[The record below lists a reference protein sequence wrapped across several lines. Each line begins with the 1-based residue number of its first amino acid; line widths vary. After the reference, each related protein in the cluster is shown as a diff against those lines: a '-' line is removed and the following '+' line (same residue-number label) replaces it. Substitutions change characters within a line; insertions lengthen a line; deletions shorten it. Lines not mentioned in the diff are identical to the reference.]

1 MPILIFG
8 VWVDPS
14 SPPPPP
20 FLRNVNLLQSNAMDD
35 NEHRDGQIP
44 PPFLDN
50 SSPLNQESVHAPDQE
65 QHASSFGLAVIVREP
80 TLAYNDPWSIKKTL
94 TKSDVNDVGVLKD
107 YKLLILTNDLCRLML
122 KKNAVQ
128 VHILGKWDEERRRA
142 VMETIQGVRADV
154 RDADTGTVHQVSFKR
169 WKSSGSFVFTKNWV
183 TQFVKRRGLKE
194 GDKIGLRCDSQES
207 RFCFC
212 VGSAMLD
219 S

>member
-14 SPPPPP
+14 SPLWPPPP
-20 FLRNVNLLQSNAMDD
+20 SLRNVNLLQSNAMD
-35 NEHRDGQIP
+35 NNGGNKHRDGQIP

-65 QHASSFGLAVIVREP
+65 QHESSFGLPVPVLEP

-94 TKSDVNDVGVLKD
+94 TKSDVND
-107 YKLLILTNDLCRLML
+107 LCRLML
-122 KKNAVQ
+122 KTTAVQ
-128 VHILGKWDEERRRA
+128 EHILGKWDEERRRA
-142 VMETIQGVRADV
+142 VMETEQGVRADV
-154 RDADTGTVHQVSFKR
+154 RDADTGTVHQVAFKR
-169 WKSSGSFVFTKNWV
+169 WKSSGSFVFTNNWV

-194 GDKIGLRCDSQES
+194 GDKIGLRWDLQES

-212 VGSAMLD
+212 VLFRSFLGSAMLD